1 MHVPSPTLLKSVLVC
16 GDAGT
21 TRSRM
26 CVAGGARRERGCNG
40 SLTILAL
47 VAAKFSSDFLTPLDR
62 VEPQAAPASPMDYAA
77 YKPAGD
83 TALRHNLLYRAVGHT
98 AATCVQYS
106 VYVRAHLHVAHLTP
120 PPASTLCSRDRYRRA
135 SGHRHTAPRGVASPS
150 RPPACVR
157 VQQAVRD
164 LGAALGWYP
173 AVH

>member
-83 TALRHNLLYRAVGHT
+83 TALRHNLLYR
-98 AATCVQYS
+98 C
-106 VYVRAHLHVAHLTP
+106 LP
-120 PPASTLCSRDRYRRA
+120 PT
-135 SGHRHTAPRGVASPS
+135 
-150 RPPACVR
+150 
-157 VQQAVRD
+157 
-164 LGAALGWYP
+164 
-173 AVH
+173 